1 MLIFVGLGNPGSQYA
16 ANRHNIGFM
25 AVDSIIHRHNFSTN
39 KNRFSSECSEGLL
52 AGVKILI
59 LKPQTYMNKSGQ
71 AVGEAMR
78 FYKLAPKDV
87 IVFHDEVDL
96 AASKVKVKFS
106 GGSAGHNGI
115 KDITAHIGAD
125 YTRVR
130 LGVGHPGEALHNHVL
145 SDFSKADQ
153 TWLTPLLDAIGDK
166 AATLIENGEISDGVK
181 FMTNLAQILK
191 PNQHKEIDTIKNGQ

>member
-39 KNRFSSECSEGLL
+39 KNRFSSECAEGLL

-130 LGVGHPGEALHNHVL
+130 LGVGHPGAALHNHVL

-153 TWLTPLLDAIGDK
+153 MWLTPLLDAIGDK
-166 AATLIENGEISDGVK
+166 AATLIESGEISDGVK

-191 PNQHKEIDTIKNGQ
+191 PNKHKEIDTIKNGQ